1 MQRSFKVK
9 MKAKPEFK
17 PIGLMLVKKQELS
30 QIKKKISP
38 ITYNLHSD

>member
-1 MQRSFKVK
+1 MQRYFKVK
-9 MKAKPEFK
+9 MKGQPEFK
-17 PIGLMLVKKQELS
+17 PKGLTRVKTQELS